1 MWEHSHDFEENG
13 DTTIITDTIEYKLPP
28 LHFISK
34 YVAGPFVRTKLSR
47 MFAYRQNVSKNDIE
61 ILHEYNQQPKTIV
74 VSGATGAVG
83 SELIPYLQTQGG
95 HKVIRMVRNEKQL
108 CIGDVC
114 WNPNAEL
121 TEDIF
126 EDVDVM
132 IHLAGEPIGGD
143 ENWTNEKKLSIVDSR
158 VRSTSLLAKTISN
171 MTKPPKLLICASAIG
186 YYGDRGEEELDEES
200 ETGKDFISHVCYQ
213 WEKAT
218 KAAEDKGIRVVH
230 LRIGVALSPPAGGA
244 LQRTYKLFSLGGL
257 GTVFGSGRQHL
268 SWVSM
273 DDVLYAMTHIMETE
287 SLNGAVNLT
296 SPNSVRWQEFA
307 DTLAKVLNRPRFL
320 RIPEWLIKLVYGQM
334 GEEVLLSSA
343 NVKPKKLLESGFR
356 FRYPLLTDALK
367 HLLGRR

>member
-47 MFAYRQNVSKNDIE
+47 MFAYRQNVSKKNDIE

-83 SELIPYLQTQGG
+83 SELIPYLQTQG

-126 EDVDVM
+126 FEDVDVM
-132 IHLAGEPIGGD
+132 IHLAGEPIGD

-230 LRIGVALSPPAGGA
+230 LRIGVALSLQAVLSKGLINFFFLGA
-244 LQRTYKLFSLGGL
+244 WDSLWERKTAPQL
-257 GTVFGSGRQHL
+257 GKHGRR
-268 SWVSM
+268 
-273 DDVLYAMTHIMETE
+273 
-287 SLNGAVNLT
+287 SLCHDSHHG
-296 SPNSVRWQEFA
+296 
-307 DTLAKVLNRPRFL
+307 D
-320 RIPEWLIKLVYGQM
+320 RIPER
-334 GEEVLLSSA
+334 SC
-343 NVKPKKLLESGFR
+343 KPDI
-356 FRYPLLTDALK
+356 TQ
-367 HLLGRR
+367 

>member
-1 MWEHSHDFEENG
+1 M
-13 DTTIITDTIEYKLPP
+13 
-28 LHFISK
+28 
-34 YVAGPFVRTKLSR
+34 LSSR
-47 MFAYRQNVSKNDIE
+47 KIF
-61 ILHEYNQQPKTIV
+61 
-74 VSGATGAVG
+74 
-83 SELIPYLQTQGG
+83 
-95 HKVIRMVRNEKQL
+95 
-108 CIGDVC
+108 
-114 WNPNAEL
+114 
-121 TEDIF
+121 F

-132 IHLAGEPIGGD
+132 IHLAGEPIGD

-230 LRIGVALSPPAGGA
+230 LRIGVALS
-244 LQRTYKLFSLGGL
+244 LQAVLSKGLINFFSLGL